1 MTRMTRI
8 INVPAV
14 AMALLLGVVLGYQA
28 LAQRAVAPAAPVMA
42 TVRIER
48 LFDGLQQRAEA
59 KVEVARLE
67 QQMTDERNRREQE
80 LKQLEVDLEDAV
92 ESAAR
97 KELKDEIALKR
108 LKLQFWFQEAN
119 TVIEVEKALQLQDMY
134 KNIKEAIAALAGAEG
149 YDVVIINDES
159 QALPF
164 DREARISPQ
173 VQVLQQIS
181 NRKMLYL
188 NPAIDITEDLIERMN
203 NAFRAG

>member
-1 MTRMTRI
+1 MMRMMKL

-14 AMALLLGVVLGYQA
+14 TMALLLGAALGYQA
-28 LAQRAVAPAAPVMA
+28 VAQRAVAPAASVIA
-42 TVRIER
+42 TVRLEL

-67 QQMTDERNRREQE
+67 QQLIDEKTRRETD
-80 LKQLEVDLEDAV
+80 LAQLEADLEDAV
-92 ESAAR
+92 AAARR
-97 KELKDEIALKR
+97 KELNDDIALKR
-108 LKLQFWFQEAN
+108 LKLQFWYQEAS
-119 TVIEVEKALQLQDMY
+119 TVLEVEKALQLHDMY
-134 KNIKEAIAALAGAEG
+134 KNIKEALAALAGAEG
-149 YDVVIINDES
+149 YDMVIINDES
-159 QALPF
+159 SDLPF
-164 DREARISPQ
+164 DRDARVSPQ